1 MSERFSFMSGIV
13 TRRVAIKLMSA
24 GAASGALS
32 GKGFGQQSR
41 VIRFGLTPVFL
52 TNDIEVL
59 NALQSY
65 LQEQTGYAVELVSR
79 RTYQEVTSLLVSGQ
93 LDAAWICGFPF
104 IQYKDNLSLVA
115 VPEWNGKPL
124 YQAYLIVSGGRKID
138 NWRGIEGD
146 IHAFSDPNSN
156 SGYLVTRALLRENG
170 LDLARFFRKTMF
182 TYGHRNVIRAVASG
196 LAQSGSVDGYVWE
209 VMKAIEPELVEKTKV
224 IRKSE
229 WLGFPPIATS
239 RQNADSDA
247 IAALRTA
254 LLVMKD
260 HEAGRKV
267 LEMLRLTGFVK
278 ANPEL
283 YDTIGAKVASLN
295 GLL

>member
-1 MSERFSFMSGIV
+1 LSKRVDLISGFV
-13 TRRVAIKLMSA
+13 TRRAAIKIMSV

-32 GKGFGQQSR
+32 DKGFSQQLR
-41 VIRFGLTPVFL
+41 IIRFGLTPVFL
-52 TNDIEVL
+52 TNDLEVL
-59 NALQSY
+59 NALQTY
-65 LQEQTGYAVELVSR
+65 LQVQTGYTVELVSR

-104 IQYKDNLSLVA
+104 IQYKNNLSLIA
-115 VPEWNGKPL
+115 VPEWNNKPL
-124 YQAYLIVSGGRKID
+124 YQAYLIVAGDRKVD
-138 NWRGIEGD
+138 SWRGIEGD

-156 SGYLVTRALLRENG
+156 SGYLVTRALLNENG
-170 LDLARFFRKTMF
+170 LDLATFFRKTMF

-209 VMKAIEPELVEKTKV
+209 VMKAIEPQLVDRTKV

-239 RQNADSDA
+239 RQNADSAA

-260 HEAGRKV
+260 HESGRKV

-278 ANPEL
+278 AGPEL
-283 YDTIGAKVASLN
+283 YDSIGAKVASLN

>member
-1 MSERFSFMSGIV
+1 MTKTGRFLPLRV
-13 TRRVAIKLMSA
+13 TRRAVIKLMSA
-24 GAASGALS
+24 GAANGILS
-32 GKGFGQQSR
+32 SRGFGQQSQ

-52 TNDIEVL
+52 TNDLEVL
-59 NALQSY
+59 NALQTY
-65 LQEQTGYAVELVSR
+65 LQDQTGYTVELVSR

-104 IQYKDNLSLVA
+104 IQYQDKLSLVA

-124 YQAYLIVSGGRKID
+124 YQAYLIVSGARNID
-138 NWRGIEGD
+138 DWRGIEGD

-156 SGYLVTRALLRENG
+156 SGYLVTQALLHEN
-170 LDLARFFRKTMF
+170 DLNLATFFRKTMF

-209 VMKAIEPELVEKTKV
+209 VMKAIEPELVDRTKV

-239 RQNADSDA
+239 RQNTNSPA
-247 IAALRTA
+247 IAALRSA

-260 HEAGRKV
+260 HESGRKV
-267 LEMLRLTGFVK
+267 LEMLRLTGFVEVG
-278 ANPEL
+278 PEL
-283 YDTIGAKVASLN
+283 FDLIDAKVASLR